1 MAGQH
6 GGARPRSGRKSKPRI
21 NKESVDVVNEAIR
34 ERIPDLVANALKLAE
49 GVPVQKVTPDGEP
62 CVYKTVP
69 NIKAIVYLLNRLIGE
84 PVKAVTLKGDK
95 DAPVVVKVLRGI
107 TMEELDPS

>member
-1 MAGQH
+1 MAGK
-6 GGARPRSGRKSKPRI
+6 GGATPGAGRKRKAVK
-21 NKESVDVVNEAIR
+21 NKESVDVVNAAIR
-34 ERIPDLVANALKLAE
+34 ERVPDLVANALKLAE
-49 GVPVQKVTPDGEP
+49 GVPIQKVTPTGEP
-62 CVYKTVP
+62 CVYKTP
-69 NIKAIVYLLNRLIGE
+69 PSIKAIVYLLNRLIGE